1 MRRSIA
7 LIVVTVIL
15 VSAFGLAGC
24 RGSEVPDVV
33 GLRQDEAVRVLQDAG
48 FKLGDVS
55 AVATTTVEIG
65 MVAAQDPPAGSS
77 ADEDTAV
84 SLAISFSDGKTVIV
98 PTILGLSPVTAEQVA
113 NSLRLNFLIVEQYAE
128 GVPAGEVGSQVP
140 SPGAEVGTGATL
152 VAIVS
157 KGAEPEQA
165 EIPDVAGKSKADGS
179 AAIEAAGFAVEVF
192 EVFNSG
198 VPRGSVIGQVPS
210 AGTSAIVGSKVQIA
224 ISLGA
229 GTGSSTVPPV
239 TGKKEADA
247 GSAIK
252 TAGLVVRVLRDYDSK
267 IASGVVIRQFPDA
280 GATAAAGS
288 EVIIVVSRG
297 PEPAGT
303 VEVPDVTG
311 QTAEAATKTLDEAG
325 FPVTVQEL
333 PSDTTAG
340 TVGFQ
345 FPSAGSPVM
354 PGTPVLIVVA
364 VAP

>member
-1 MRRSIA
+1 MLRSIA

-33 GLRQDEAVRVLQDAG
+33 GLRQDEAVRVLQGAG

-55 AVATTTVEIG
+55 AVATNTVEIG

-77 ADEDTAV
+77 ADKDSAV
-84 SLAISFSDGKTVIV
+84 SLVISFSDGTTVIV

-113 NSLRLNFLIVEQYAE
+113 NSLRLNFLVVEQYAE

-152 VAIVS
+152 VAVVS

-165 EIPDVAGKSKADGS
+165 QVPDVAGKNTAEGS
-179 AAIEAAGFAVEVF
+179 AAIAAAGFAVEVF
-192 EVFNSG
+192 EVFNSE
-198 VPRGSVIGQVPS
+198 VPKGNVIGQVPS

-224 ISLGA
+224 VSLGA

-239 TGKKEADA
+239 TGKTEAGAANAIA
-247 GSAIK
+247 GASLKA
-252 TAGLVVRVLRDYDSK
+252 RVLRDYDATV
-267 IASGVVIRQFPDA
+267 ASGVVIKQFPDA

-303 VEVPDVTG
+303 VEIPDVMG
-311 QTAEAATKTLDEAG
+311 QTAEGATTALDEAG
-325 FPVTVQEL
+325 FPVTIQEI
-333 PSDTTAG
+333 PSDTTVG

-345 FPSAGSPVM
+345 FPSAGSLVT

-364 VAP
+364 LAP